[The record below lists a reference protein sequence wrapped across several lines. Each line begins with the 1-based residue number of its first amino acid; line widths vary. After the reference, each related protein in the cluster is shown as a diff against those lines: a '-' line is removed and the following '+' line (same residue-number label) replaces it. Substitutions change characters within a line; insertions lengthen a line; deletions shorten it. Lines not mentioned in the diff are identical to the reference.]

1 MIDNNE
7 VMYNQLLQ
15 LFSEPV
21 KPVHYTWKAVFVID
35 DVRIHVDNITR
46 IDRNNDFVGKKS
58 EMVVVEL
65 QVRPSTYIQ
74 YILPNKHRLRL
85 QLSRLPVGDRGDTSF
100 VTQQIKQ
107 DFYAFL
113 TDPQSP
119 SIQAQSRF
127 TEGGSGE
134 DDLVGFQTIFVQLVD
149 ESYFHYRQFYEAG
162 SFKNT
167 TIEELVK
174 GLMTKR
180 IKTPSLGEVGV
191 GVDIVP
197 PSNIDRYVQRVIPN
211 NVKLDDLPGYIQYK
225 YGIYSSGC
233 GYYMH
238 KNKWYIYPLL
248 DFKRFN
254 LSKRKLYIILMAPDE
269 MQGSDNTYYVEGD
282 NIYIFAT
289 GQVRHT
295 DYSEHALNSHG
306 NAFIYSNNRN
316 MLDRFYDATPQKPE
330 IPSGRNFH
338 KVYASQ
344 SDREMKF
351 FAEPRVMLDDNPYRM
366 MSEIAMGLVANL
378 TVTWEASN
386 TQLIHPGMAT
396 KVLYKNR
403 GAVTSLYGTVMA
415 FNTVTEANVSNPTDN
430 RYWNTS
436 ELVLSVQ
443 RENYKE

>member
-1 MIDNNE
+1 
-7 VMYNQLLQ
+7 
-15 LFSEPV
+15 
-21 KPVHYTWKAVFVID
+21 
-35 DVRIHVDNITR
+35 
-46 IDRNNDFVGKKS
+46 
-58 EMVVVEL
+58 
-65 QVRPSTYIQ
+65 
-74 YILPNKHRLRL
+74 
-85 QLSRLPVGDRGDTSF
+85 
-100 VTQQIKQ
+100 
-107 DFYAFL
+107 
-113 TDPQSP
+113 
-119 SIQAQSRF
+119 
-127 TEGGSGE
+127 
-134 DDLVGFQTIFVQLVD
+134 
-149 ESYFHYRQFYEAG
+149 
-162 SFKNT
+162 
-167 TIEELVK
+167 
-174 GLMTKR
+174 
-180 IKTPSLGEVGV
+180 
-191 GVDIVP
+191 
-197 PSNIDRYVQRVIPN
+197 
-211 NVKLDDLPGYIQYK
+211 
-225 YGIYSSGC
+225 
-233 GYYMH
+233 
-238 KNKWYIYPLL
+238 
-248 DFKRFN
+248 
-254 LSKRKLYIILMAPDE
+254 MAPDE